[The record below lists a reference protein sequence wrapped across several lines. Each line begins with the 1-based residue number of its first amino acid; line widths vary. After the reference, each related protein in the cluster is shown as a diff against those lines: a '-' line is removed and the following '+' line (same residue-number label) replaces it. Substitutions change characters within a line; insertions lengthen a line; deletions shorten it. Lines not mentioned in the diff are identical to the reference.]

1 MKKKVNCQNFISIW
15 QEFYDYYG
23 NTYNIV
29 VNCLGGIIMRY
40 NIGTK
45 ILIGGML
52 LVLFFT
58 GINVYT
64 YFQIQQLETGYI
76 KVIEENMP
84 RLATLKSI
92 ESAINFQNSEIQS
105 YILTGDQKYADSF
118 GDYKAKVF
126 IAITELGDNMTTDE
140 ERAQITKIKDSL
152 MRFQSWSG
160 AIIVSRRH
168 LDAAAAADFLN
179 KSRADIEEINK
190 GMSVLS
196 KTIADE
202 NDAVVQQNKQKALIM
217 KNTIL
222 ILDSIVFVFAIA
234 GALLLSRRISR
245 PLKDL
250 SAAVRLVAAG
260 NLSSNSIAYNGN
272 NEIGDLSRDF
282 SVMAQNLRELIQQL
296 KKTAEQVASSSEQL
310 NASAE
315 QSSQGAGQVAGTV
328 SVVAEGTT
336 KQVEAIKQAEGAVK
350 EMVDAIGHISDNA
363 TNVSTQSDETA
374 KDAVGGSQAVKEA
387 VDQMQVINS
396 SVKRSAGVVVKLGE
410 SSKQIGE
417 IVEVISNIAGQTN
430 LLALNAAIEAARAG
444 EQGRGFAVVAE
455 EVRKLAEQSEEATSK
470 ISAIIKEIQGET
482 NSVVEI
488 MEHGTLEVDRG
499 TEIITATGERFEHIV
514 VLVQDLNAKIQNIG
528 AASQQLSASSN
539 AVVKSV
545 DSVRQIAGDN
555 SANTETISAVAEQ
568 QSASM
573 QEIAAS
579 SNALA
584 NMASELQNMVQK
596 FKL

>member
-1 MKKKVNCQNFISIW
+1 
-15 QEFYDYYG
+15 
-23 NTYNIV
+23 
-29 VNCLGGIIMRY
+29 MRY

-64 YFQIQQLETGYI
+64 YIQIQQLERGYI

-118 GDYKAKVF
+118 GEYKAKVF
-126 IAITELGDNMTTDE
+126 IAITELGDTMNTE
-140 ERAQITKIKDSL
+140 EEKAQITKIKDSM

-160 AIIVSRRH
+160 AIIVSRKH
-168 LDAAAAADFLN
+168 LDAGAAADFLN
-179 KSRADIEEINK
+179 KSRADIEEINN

-196 KTIADE
+196 KTLADE
-202 NDAVVQQNKQKALIM
+202 NDDVVQQNKQKALIM

-222 ILDSIVFVFAIA
+222 ILDSVVFVLAIA

-245 PLKDL
+245 PLKEL
-250 SAAVRLVAAG
+250 SAGVKLVAAG
-260 NLSSNSIAYNGN
+260 DLGSNRITYNGN

-282 SVMAQNLRELIQQL
+282 NVMAKNLRELIQQL

-315 QSSQGAGQVAGTV
+315 QSSQGAGQVAGTI

-336 KQVEAIKQAEGAVK
+336 KQVEAIKEAESAVS
-350 EMVDAIGHISDNA
+350 EMVAAIGHISDNA
-363 TNVSTQSDETA
+363 TNVSNQSDETA

-396 SVKRSAGVVVKLGE
+396 SVKKSAGVVVKLGE

-470 ISAIIKEIQGET
+470 ISAIIKEIQSET

-488 MEHGTLEVDRG
+488 MEHGALEVDRG
-499 TEIITATGERFEHIV
+499 TEIITATGERFKHIV
-514 VLVQDLNAKIQNIG
+514 VLVQNLNAKIQNIG
-528 AASQQLSASSN
+528 AAAQQLSASSN

-545 DSVRQIAGDN
+545 DSVRQVAGDN

-584 NMASELQNMVQK
+584 NMAAELQNMVQK